1 METTRDRVLAGL
13 LAGGR
18 LGKVYPSYHPPPH
31 QSDNEPRTGPASEV
45 MRYRPAE
52 SGEAECL

>member
-18 LGKVYPSYHPPPH
+18 LGKVYPSYHPP